1 MAATDV
7 PLGAVAPVSA
17 QSAQAAPGQ
26 GRPFA
31 PRRYPR
37 LRAGLA
43 TLGWSLASLGLFAGL
58 WEALWALG
66 FLNPL
71 LLPPPHLFLADLPA
85 TLKYFDRS
93 NRIGSRSEG
102 GGVMPLLATIGWT
115 TMRVTVGLV
124 LGFVGGVLV
133 GALLHYVRLFRNLV
147 LPTVLLLAPISPVAW
162 LPVAIFVFG
171 IGDVPAIFL
180 VFITLFFAIAL
191 TTSTQIAAVPV
202 TYLNVARIMGA
213 DTRQT
218 FFRVVLPAILPGLF
232 MTLRL
237 NLFAAWMVVLIAEAV
252 GVGSGLGQIVS
263 LARSTF
269 NARLSF
275 FTMAIIGLLGFGFD
289 WALRQIQARM
299 LWWIAPQGGGR

>member
-1 MAATDV
+1 MAATDAS
-7 PLGAVAPVSA
+7 LGAVAPVPVRVA
-17 QSAQAAPGQ
+17 QTAPTSV
-26 GRPFA
+26 PSPTPA
-31 PRRYPR
+31 RYPQ
-37 LRAGLA
+37 LRSALA
-43 TLGWSLASLGLFAGL
+43 TLGWSIASLGLFAGL
-58 WEALWALG
+58 WETLWALG

-71 LLPPPHLFLADLPA
+71 LLPPPHLFLSDLPG
-85 TLKYFDRS
+85 TLTYFDRA
-93 NRIGSRSEG
+93 NRIGSRGGG

-133 GALLHYVRLFRNLV
+133 GALLHYIRLFRNLV

-191 TTSTQIAAVPV
+191 TTSAQIAAVPV

-213 DTRQT
+213 DSRQT

-275 FTMAIIGLLGFGFD
+275 FTMAIIGLLGFSFD

>member
-1 MAATDV
+1 MPSANTATG
-7 PLGAVAPVSA
+7 PLPMPAED
-17 QSAQAAPGQ
+17 
-26 GRPFA
+26 A
-31 PRRYPR
+31 PRRSIASSR
-37 LRAGLA
+37 LGRILA
-43 TLGWSLASLGLFAGL
+43 TLGWGVLSIGLFAGL
-58 WEALWALG
+58 WEALWAVGL
-66 FLNPL
+66 LNPL
-71 LLPPPHLFLADLPA
+71 LLPPPHLFLDDLTG
-85 TLKYFDRS
+85 TLKYFDRA
-93 NRIGSRSEG
+93 NRVGSRGSG

-115 TMRVTVGLV
+115 TMRVSVGLV

-191 TTSTQIAAVPV
+191 TTSAQIAAVPEN
-202 TYLNVARIMGA
+202 YLNVARIMGA
-213 DTRQT
+213 SGRQT
-218 FFRVVLPAILPGLF
+218 FLRVVLPAILPGLF

-252 GVGSGLGQIVS
+252 GVGSGLGQVVS

-269 NARLSF
+269 NARLTF
-275 FTMAIIGLLGFGFD
+275 FTMAIIGVLGFTFD
-289 WALRQIQARM
+289 WALRQVQHRM
-299 LWWIAPQGGGR
+299 LWWIAPGGRGR

>member
-1 MAATDV
+1 MAATE
-7 PLGAVAPVSA
+7 APVA
-17 QSAQAAPGQ
+17 TMAPERTVPALRGVP
-26 GRPFA
+26 GRGA
-31 PRRYPR
+31 RM
-37 LRAGLA
+37 LA
-43 TLGWSLASLGLFAGL
+43 TLAWSVASIGLFAGS
-58 WEALWALG
+58 WEALWAFGL
-66 FLNPL
+66 LNPL
-71 LLPPPHLFLADLPA
+71 LLPPPHLFLEDLPA
-85 TLKYFDRS
+85 TLKYFDRA
-93 NRIGSRSEG
+93 NRIGSRGG
-102 GGVMPLLATIGWT
+102 GGVLPLLATIGWT

-191 TTSTQIAAVPV
+191 TTSAQIATVPK
-202 TYLNVARIMGA
+202 TYLDVARIMGA
-213 DTRQT
+213 DRRQT

-252 GVGSGLGQIVS
+252 GVGSGLGQVVS

-269 NARLSF
+269 NARLTF
-275 FTMAIIGLLGFGFD
+275 FTMAIIGILGFSFD
-289 WALRQIQARM
+289 WGLRQVQARM
-299 LWWIAPQGGGR
+299 LWWVAPQGGGR